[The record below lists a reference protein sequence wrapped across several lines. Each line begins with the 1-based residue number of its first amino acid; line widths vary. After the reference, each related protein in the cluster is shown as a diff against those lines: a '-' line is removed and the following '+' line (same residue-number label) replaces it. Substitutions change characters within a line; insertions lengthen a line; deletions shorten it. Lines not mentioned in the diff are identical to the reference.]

1 MRISKK
7 SCCCVSPTLVNDNSS
22 RFARKAR
29 QPGCGYPENREK
41 ERDDDDYDDDDYD
54 DDDTTCVRGFFPGI
68 GSHRNALFRFLDS
81 LLLFHSLR
89 QHQLMTHKF
98 SYWLS
103 GKLYL
108 NVTNRLVCKS
118 PIALRG
124 PSFQMPNSSGFA
136 PLRDGFE
143 PSAEEIFHEVDSLV
157 SAGKVNVDSMRAD
170 PVTFAGDGEPLLRLN
185 TICDAAG
192 LIKESRHGLPL
203 RLRTSG
209 LVRGS
214 DVED

>member
-1 MRISKK
+1 MTRRRRRH
-7 SCCCVSPTLVNDNSS
+7 D
-22 RFARKAR
+22 
-29 QPGCGYPENREK
+29 E
-41 ERDDDDYDDDDYD
+41 
-54 DDDTTCVRGFFPGI
+54 DTRTTTTTTPPSCVRGFLFFQQLRFLSI
-68 GSHRNALFRFLDS
+68 HRFISYRNAIFKFLES
-81 LLLFHSLR
+81 LLLFHSFR
-89 QHQLMTHKF
+89 LMAHKF
-98 SYWLS
+98 CYWLS

-118 PIALRG
+118 PLVLRG
-124 PSFQMPNSSGFA
+124 PSFQMPTSSGFA
-136 PLRDGFE
+136 HLRDGFE

-209 LVRGS
+209 LVRAS
-214 DVED
+214 DVEDVSLDFDYFRRSFNLQ

>member
-1 MRISKK
+1 M
-7 SCCCVSPTLVNDNSS
+7 
-22 RFARKAR
+22 A
-29 QPGCGYPENREK
+29 
-41 ERDDDDYDDDDYD
+41 
-54 DDDTTCVRGFFPGI
+54 
-68 GSHRNALFRFLDS
+68 
-81 LLLFHSLR
+81 
-89 QHQLMTHKF
+89 HKF

-136 PLRDGFE
+136 HLRDGFE

-214 DVED
+214 DVEDVGLDFDYFRRRFNLQ